1 MDLQFSLVGVRL
13 IGEMPKDM
21 FNNDAVGVRTESQR
35 LTVVLQIHFNFNGLP
50 PNCYSRQ
57 SEYDRN
63 ILLLIYLFIAAESM
77 SLHNQNYQLPYIC
90 ASIRVSH
97 PFMRAIIHNN
107 RYVFE

>member
-50 PNCYSRQ
+50 PNRYSRQ

-63 ILLLIYLFIAAESM
+63 ILLLIYLVIATELM
-77 SLHNQNYQLPYIC
+77 SLNNQNYRLSYSS
-90 ASIRVSH
+90 ARVSVRR
-97 PFMRAIIHNN
+97 PFI
-107 RYVFE
+107 